1 MKSEIDLIKRIE
13 AYLYQEMSADEVI
26 AFEQERK
33 ANADL
38 DHQVIAHLD
47 FLKTLKSF
55 GEKKELK
62 TLMNEIHEELDITA
76 LTSELVE
83 KPAFIISLWSKYKK
97 NLAVAA
103 SVAVV
108 VTMITLLSTG
118 QLKRDKGNPTYSALK
133 RDMENIKRSQNA
145 LIRNINNQKQ
155 DVASPNQFGGTGFAI
170 SSNGYLVTNY
180 HVVEGADS
188 VYVQNTK
195 GESFKVETIYIDPA
209 TDIAVLQITDAK
221 FENLAALPYTF
232 KRKNSDLGE
241 DVYTFGF
248 PKDDVVY
255 GEGYLSSATGFGG
268 DSIAYQVSIP
278 VNPGN
283 SGGPLMDTRG
293 NVIGIVSGKQNLTDG
308 AAFAI
313 KSSNLLKAIESI
325 PQDSLKNKIS
335 INKKNTLAGLSR
347 TQRIKKMQEFIF
359 VVKVYNN

>member
-1 MKSEIDLIKRIE
+1 MW
-13 AYLYQEMSADEVI
+13 
-26 AFEQERK
+26 
-33 ANADL
+33 
-38 DHQVIAHLD
+38 
-47 FLKTLKSF
+47 
-55 GEKKELK
+55 KK
-62 TLMNEIHEELDITA
+62 H
-76 LTSELVE
+76 
-83 KPAFIISLWSKYKK
+83 KK

-103 SVAVV
+103 SVAIV
-108 VTMITLLSTG
+108 VTLVTLFSTG
-118 QLKRDKGNPTYSALK
+118 QFKKESNPSYSALK

-145 LIRNINNQKQ
+145 LIRNINSKNQ
-155 DVASPNQFGGTGFAI
+155 DATPSQFGGTGFALT
-170 SSNGYLVTNY
+170 SNGYLVTNY

-188 VYVQNTK
+188 IYVQNNK

-209 TDIAVLQITDAK
+209 SDIAVLQIIDPL

-232 KRKNSDLGE
+232 KRKDSDLGE

-283 SGGPLMDTRG
+283 SGGPLLDNKG
-293 NVIGIVSGKQNLTDG
+293 NIIGIVSGKQTQADG

-313 KSSNLLKAIESI
+313 KSNFLLKAIDNI
-325 PQDSLKNKIS
+325 PQDSLKEKIT

-347 TQRIKKMQEFIF
+347 TQRIKKMQDFIF

>member
-1 MKSEIDLIKRIE
+1 MNSEIDLIKKIE
-13 AYLYQEMSADEVI
+13 AYLYQEMSAEQAT
-26 AFEQERK
+26 AFEQERTT
-33 ANADL
+33 NAHL
-38 DHQVIAHLD
+38 DHQVIAHLE

-55 GEKKELK
+55 GEKKQLK
-62 TLMNEIHEELDITA
+62 TMMNEIHEEFDIT
-76 LTSELVE
+76 ELKNKLYK
-83 KPAFIISLWSKYKK
+83 KPAFVVSMWAKYKK

-103 SVAVV
+103 SVAIVF
-108 VTMITLLSTG
+108 TMVTLLSTG
-118 QLKRDKGNPTYSALK
+118 QFKKDNSNPTYNALK
-133 RDMENIKRSQNA
+133 RDMESIKRSQNA
-145 LIRNINNQKQ
+145 LIRNINSQKQ
-155 DVASPNQFGGTGFAI
+155 GSAAPSQFGGTGFAI

-188 VYVQNTK
+188 IYVQNTK
-195 GESFKVETIYIDPA
+195 GESFKVETIYIDPT
-209 TDIAVLQITDAK
+209 TDIAVLRVTDAR

-283 SGGPLMDTRG
+283 SGGPLMDTKG
-293 NVIGIVSGKQNLTDG
+293 NVIGIVSGKQNQTDG

-325 PQDSLKNKIS
+325 PQDSLTKKIN
-335 INKKNTLAGLSR
+335 INKKNTLAGLNR
-347 TQRIKKMQEFIF
+347 AQRIKKMQDFIF
-359 VVKVYNN
+359 IVKVYNN

>member
-1 MKSEIDLIKRIE
+1 MKSEIDLIKKIE
-13 AYLYQEMSADEVI
+13 SYLFEEMSAEELA
-26 AFEQERK
+26 AFDLERK
-33 ANADL
+33 ANSAL
-38 DHQVIAHLD
+38 DHKVIAHLD

-55 GEKKELK
+55 GEEKNLRNA
-62 TLMNEIHEELDITA
+62 MNEIHAEIDVEA
-76 LTSELVE
+76 LKEQYLE
-83 KPAFIISLWSKYKK
+83 KPTKVIAMWKKHKK

-103 SVAVV
+103 SVAIV
-108 VTMITLLSTG
+108 VTLVTLFSTG
-118 QLKRDKGNPTYSALK
+118 QFKKESNPSYSALK

-145 LIRNINNQKQ
+145 LIRNINSKNQ
-155 DVASPNQFGGTGFAI
+155 DATPSQFGGTGFALT
-170 SSNGYLVTNY
+170 SNGYLVTNY

-188 VYVQNTK
+188 IYVQNNK

-209 TDIAVLQITDAK
+209 SDIAVLQIIDPL

-232 KRKNSDLGE
+232 KRKDSDLGE

-283 SGGPLMDTRG
+283 SGGPLLDNKG
-293 NVIGIVSGKQNLTDG
+293 NIIGIVSGKQTQADG

-313 KSSNLLKAIESI
+313 KSNFLLKAIDNI
-325 PQDSLKNKIS
+325 PQDSLKEKIT

-347 TQRIKKMQEFIF
+347 TQRIKKMQDFIF